1 MALVTARFAAAAAG
15 AGMVSVEV
23 PDGGPV
29 ETQFLAAVALNAAG
43 DAARAVQIVDKALAA
58 APPGNVG
65 WLLPVEPLLNISRNP
80 DVWAPVL
87 SRLRARAV

>member
-1 MALVTARFAAAAAG
+1 
-15 AGMVSVEV
+15 
-23 PDGGPV
+23 
-29 ETQFLAAVALNAAG
+29 LNAAG

-58 APPGNVG
+58 APPGNAG

-87 SRLRARAV
+87 NRLRARAV